1 LPPTPNIK
9 ILVVDDLAEN
19 LVVYQSVLEAPG
31 VELVSAR
38 SGTEAL
44 RRVLQDDFAVILL
57 DVNMPDMDGYET
69 ASMIRTRKRSAHTP
83 IIFVTA
89 YADELHALKGY
100 SYGAVDYIL
109 SPVLPDVLRTKVRVF
124 VDLCRLNQQARE
136 QAAAQVAVAERERAH
151 LTALLE
157 KATDFVG
164 RVDVDGR
171 LLHINHAGCRMLG
184 YDEAADERDAT
195 PRMLSAGTLEAERR
209 GASPRPWVFDPA
221 ALAIARAEGVWF
233 GEATLRARDG
243 RDIPVAQVILAH
255 RNAEGVTESFSVIAR
270 DISERKRTE
279 SELAE
284 HRARLEDLVRERT
297 AELQASH
304 ERLRLA
310 DRLASIGT
318 LAAGLGHDMGNL
330 LMPIRAR
337 LGSLER
343 MDLPPE
349 AQDDVRAIKTAGEY
363 LKRLSHGL
371 RLFALDPAEA
381 RTGENTALIAWWPDV
396 EPFLRNTLPK
406 GVTLRAEL
414 PPNLPP
420 IAIPPHAFTQVI
432 YNLVQNAGDA
442 MRERGQGRVS
452 ITASIAKD
460 KAGAVRVSVA
470 DDGPGMTEEVRQR
483 CMEPF
488 FTTRTRRISTGLGL
502 ALVRGAIGNA
512 HGSIDIESR
521 PGRGTTFH
529 LLLPAATAAPRPAS
543 RRGAGEP
550 MGAACVALKDD
561 RLNAYVTS
569 LLRSMHMEVVIPPR
583 EAPAGEVWTSD
594 VGAAQ
599 LLVLDSV
606 NGRWPGLQAFLS
618 GDERRRALVFGGL
631 PPAVEHIQVT
641 WLAERP
647 SPASIR
653 EALQQVIG
661 AWDSSSRSSAIEGS
675 HAQEEIVI

>member
-1 LPPTPNIK
+1 
-9 ILVVDDLAEN
+9 
-19 LVVYQSVLEAPG
+19 
-31 VELVSAR
+31 
-38 SGTEAL
+38 
-44 RRVLQDDFAVILL
+44 
-57 DVNMPDMDGYET
+57 
-69 ASMIRTRKRSAHTP
+69 
-83 IIFVTA
+83 
-89 YADELHALKGY
+89 
-100 SYGAVDYIL
+100 
-109 SPVLPDVLRTKVRVF
+109 
-124 VDLCRLNQQARE
+124 
-136 QAAAQVAVAERERAH
+136 
-151 LTALLE
+151 
-157 KATDFVG
+157 
-164 RVDVDGR
+164 
-171 LLHINHAGCRMLG
+171 
-184 YDEAADERDAT
+184 
-195 PRMLSAGTLEAERR
+195 
-209 GASPRPWVFDPA
+209 
-221 ALAIARAEGVWF
+221 
-233 GEATLRARDG
+233 
-243 RDIPVAQVILAH
+243 
-255 RNAEGVTESFSVIAR
+255 
-270 DISERKRTE
+270 
-279 SELAE
+279 
-284 HRARLEDLVRERT
+284 
-297 AELQASH
+297 
-304 ERLRLA
+304 
-310 DRLASIGT
+310 
-318 LAAGLGHDMGNL
+318 MGNL

-381 RTGENTALIAWWPDV
+381 RTGENTILVAWWPDV

-414 PPNLPP
+414 PPDLPP
-420 IAIPPHAFTQVI
+420 VGIPPHAFTQVI

-442 MRERGQGRVS
+442 MRERGMGRVS

-460 KAGAVRVSVA
+460 KGGGAVRISVA

-529 LLLPAATAAPRPAS
+529 LLLPAATATPRPAS
-543 RRGAGEP
+543 LRGAGEP

-569 LLRSMHMEVVIPPR
+569 LLRSMHMEVLIPR
-583 EAPAGEVWTSD
+583 DDAPPGETPGEVWTSD

-606 NGRWPGLQAFLS
+606 NGRWPGLEAFLS

-631 PPAVEHIQVT
+631 PPAVEHTQVT

-647 SPASIR
+647 SPANIR
-653 EALQQVIG
+653 EALQQAIG
-661 AWDSSSRSSAIEGS
+661 AWGSSSRNPAIEGS